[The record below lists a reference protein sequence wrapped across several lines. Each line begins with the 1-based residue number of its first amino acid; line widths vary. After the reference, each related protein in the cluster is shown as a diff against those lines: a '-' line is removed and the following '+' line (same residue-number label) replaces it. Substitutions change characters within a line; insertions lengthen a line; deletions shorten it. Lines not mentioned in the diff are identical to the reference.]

1 MILNEF
7 NTNKSKPRVDWQKL
21 VCELQKTIKEMEE
34 RANQQQESIRK
45 LEESV
50 KTQEEVIK
58 RLKAELKK
66 QKNLKDRPQIRA
78 SRINSIQIG
87 TEVEGQVKRAGSAK
101 VSKKTTFEVDEERII
116 EPPEIP
122 EGAKFKGY
130 RDYDVQELIIKRH
143 NIRFRLKEYIQ
154 EDGGLIVGELPEE
167 YRQGHYGP
175 KLVGHILYQHYQCR
189 VTQPILRE
197 QLEEWKIDISSGQLH
212 NILVERQEEFHQEQE
227 EVLEVGLKE
236 SAYIHTDDTGARH
249 QGKNG
254 YCTVIGND
262 LFTYF
267 RSSERK
273 SRENFLEMLQGG
285 KTIYV
290 LNEYAKQYLQSQPL
304 AAKYREQIKYS
315 DTVIA
320 ADKTKWEAYLLS
332 HEIISVKTKQMI
344 SEAALLGGAMSL
356 GINPDLRILSDGAGQ
371 FNILRHALC
380 WVHAERSLRKL
391 VGATLWEQENID
403 EMQDLLWQ
411 YYRSLKAYQQTP
423 TDMGKAHLLLAFA
436 QIFDRSYLKQG
447 LPKQDLVNHEA
458 LNNVLRWFRTHKA
471 ELLEVL
477 ELPSLPL
484 HNNSAE
490 TDIREYVIR
499 RKISGGTRSDAG
511 RRARD
516 TFIGLKKT
524 CRKLGISFWQ
534 YLIARLCRDQKI
546 PPLSDVM
553 RSKIATALQVSLAT

>member
-1 MILNEF
+1 M
-7 NTNKSKPRVDWQKL
+7 
-21 VCELQKTIKEMEE
+21 
-34 RANQQQESIRK
+34 
-45 LEESV
+45 
-50 KTQEEVIK
+50 
-58 RLKAELKK
+58 
-66 QKNLKDRPQIRA
+66 
-78 SRINSIQIG
+78 
-87 TEVEGQVKRAGSAK
+87 
-101 VSKKTTFEVDEERII
+101 
-116 EPPEIP
+116 
-122 EGAKFKGY
+122 
-130 RDYDVQELIIKRH
+130 
-143 NIRFRLKEYIQ
+143 
-154 EDGGLIVGELPEE
+154 
-167 YRQGHYGP
+167 
-175 KLVGHILYQHYQCR
+175 
-189 VTQPILRE
+189 
-197 QLEEWKIDISSGQLH
+197 
-212 NILVERQEEFHQEQE
+212 
-227 EVLEVGLKE
+227 
-236 SAYIHTDDTGARH
+236 
-249 QGKNG
+249 
-254 YCTVIGND
+254 
-262 LFTYF
+262 
-267 RSSERK
+267 
-273 SRENFLEMLQGG
+273 
-285 KTIYV
+285 
-290 LNEYAKQYLQSQPL
+290 
-304 AAKYREQIKYS
+304 
-315 DTVIA
+315 
-320 ADKTKWEAYLLS
+320 S

>member
-78 SRINSIQIG
+78 SRIDSIQIG

-116 EPPEIP
+116 EPAEIL

-267 RSSERK
+267 RSSEHK

-332 HEIISVKTKQMI
+332 HKIISVKTKQMI